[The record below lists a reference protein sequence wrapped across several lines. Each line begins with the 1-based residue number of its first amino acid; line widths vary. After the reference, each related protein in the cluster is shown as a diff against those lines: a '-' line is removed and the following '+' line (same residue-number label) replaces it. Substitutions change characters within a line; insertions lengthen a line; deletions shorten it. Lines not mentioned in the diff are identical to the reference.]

1 MALGVSQLLLN
12 DLGFNL
18 EVREFVSQT
27 LIVNPQV
34 FALLFPTPD
43 LLFQQHST
51 LDSDVIFGFQV
62 LQGRGSVPGLSL
74 VIVVGDFNITQLQL

>member
-1 MALGVSQLLLN
+1 LD

-18 EVREFVSQT
+18 EVREFVPQT

-34 FALLFPTPD
+34 FALLFSTSD

-51 LDSDVIFGFQV
+51 LDSDVVFGFQV

-74 VIVVGDFNITQLQL
+74 VIVVSDFNIAQLQL